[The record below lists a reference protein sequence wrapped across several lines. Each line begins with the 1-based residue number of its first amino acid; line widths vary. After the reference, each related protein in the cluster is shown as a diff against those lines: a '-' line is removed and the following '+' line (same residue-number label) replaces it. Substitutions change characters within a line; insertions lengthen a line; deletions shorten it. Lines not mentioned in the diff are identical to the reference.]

1 MFATIAERRKE
12 IMTKESKFDQ
22 KWMEN
27 LTAYVDYVK
36 SNYRFPGNQT
46 VYQDRK
52 IGYWIANQI
61 SAKKKDCLLEERK
74 RLLDCFMPPWD
85 KTKKEKQQY
94 LDELLKIDWEMHV
107 PSEKHSLFKVAGFE
121 YTHNMRQLHL
131 SGIHTCEDYIV
142 FIAKKNVAKE
152 KLCSMYCKIYPFLT
166 ESTALFLCTLFDI
179 HYKDL
184 SDPEK
189 MEAFFLQFPYP
200 TKRHTE
206 NRIQKMLLKLS
217 KKQRTIM
224 EKKLGLYGEP
234 MSYQAIGEAYQL
246 TREAIRQQYMK
257 ALFHLRTPKSQ
268 KLLLMTETDLDLYCL
283 SPLTKGILYRNN
295 IHTVKQMNELCHDH
309 SVLKILPSSPAYRQN
324 VMEEITHNLY
334 TSHKNATSLEEYQ
347 LSFRSYNALRRFGI
361 SNYGE
366 LMEYCGA
373 YPEKRL
379 LEIPGLGKGSVQEI
393 CQKVVLPKEGWVHDD
408 NRK

>member
-46 VYQDRK
+46 VYQNHK

-189 MEAFFLQFPYP
+189 METFFLQFPYP
-200 TKRHTE
+200 TKRHAQDKNGMTKLMQVCSYGDIEMVGYLLEHGADPIITDLLGE
-206 NRIQKMLLKLS
+206 NSMDYAKRVMYSASQFPEKTVVIYKKL
-217 KKQRTIM
+217 RTILIKHATR
-224 EKKLGLYGEP
+224 EKGMDISLLIKELQRIEKTHPNATVKMNNLYGMPVMRVVPGKE
-234 MSYQAIGEAYQL
+234 SDEVWLEG
-246 TREAIRQQYMK
+246 RE
-257 ALFHLRTPKSQ
+257 
-268 KLLLMTETDLDLYCL
+268 DLDVTVELRARYEEASEMQEDELEFFTDMLNRGFTL
-283 SPLTKGILYRNN
+283 SDFRTA
-295 IHTVKQMNELCHDH
+295 
-309 SVLKILPSSPAYRQN
+309 LKEDTFQYAKAF
-324 VMEEITHNLY
+324 MEEH
-334 TSHKNATSLEEYQ
+334 
-347 LSFRSYNALRRFGI
+347 
-361 SNYGE
+361 
-366 LMEYCGA
+366 
-373 YPEKRL
+373 
-379 LEIPGLGKGSVQEI
+379 GLI
-393 CQKVVLPKEGWVHDD
+393 
-408 NRK
+408 

>member
-46 VYQDRK
+46 VYQNHK

-121 YTHNMRQLHL
+121 YTHNMRQMHL

-189 MEAFFLQFPYP
+189 METFFLQFPYP

-206 NRIQKMLLKLS
+206 NRIQKLLLKLS
-217 KKQRTIM
+217 KKQINH
-224 EKKLGLYGEP
+224 YGEKAGIVWRTYVLP
-234 MSYQAIGEAYQL
+234 GNRGSVPTYQRSHPAAVHESIVSFTDTKIPETVIDDRNGFGFVLFKPAYQGDFVSK
-246 TREAIRQQYMK
+246 QYSYCK
-257 ALFHLRTPKSQ
+257 AD
-268 KLLLMTETDLDLYCL
+268 E
-283 SPLTKGILYRNN
+283 
-295 IHTVKQMNELCHDH
+295 
-309 SVLKILPSSPAYRQN
+309 
-324 VMEEITHNLY
+324 
-334 TSHKNATSLEEYQ
+334 
-347 LSFRSYNALRRFGI
+347 
-361 SNYGE
+361 
-366 LMEYCGA
+366 
-373 YPEKRL
+373 
-379 LEIPGLGKGSVQEI
+379 
-393 CQKVVLPKEGWVHDD
+393 
-408 NRK
+408 